1 MDMVKGFALKAKEKG
16 SAVAAA
22 AKEKGS
28 AAMEKAMEK
37 AKESAGR
44 AKEKVNEKRDQLRP
58 KLQEAY
64 GKADPGLQ
72 EWLRKPHVE
81 YLRSNPKAMIALCTL
96 FAAVGVPGA
105 STLST
110 CLSLMGPVEALA
122 PLIVMFA
129 EPLAAILV

>member
-1 MDMVKGFALKAKEKG
+1 
-16 SAVAAA
+16 
-22 AKEKGS
+22 
-28 AAMEKAMEK
+28 MEK

-44 AKEKVNEKRDQLRP
+44 AKEKVNETRDQLRP

-64 GKADPGLQ
+64 GKADPSLQ

-81 YLRSNPKAMIALCTL
+81 YLRSNPKAMIALCSL

>member
-1 MDMVKGFALKAKEKG
+1 MDKVKGFALKAKEKG

-22 AKEKGS
+22 TKEKGS
-28 AAMEKAMEK
+28 AAMEK

-44 AKEKVNEKRDQLRP
+44 AKEKVNEKREQLRP

-81 YLRSNPKAMIALCTL
+81 YLRSNPKAMIALCSL